1 MLPLTTLRARVS
13 LVLSSGWLR
22 LCVGIGLL
30 ALLIH
35 WVDFGQSLRIAAAA
49 RPDLLALLLLV
60 MVGDRLIAALRWY
73 LLVRGKAA
81 AVTFWGLVRL
91 VFVSGF
97 AGYFTPGSVGVEA
110 VRVYGLSR
118 TTSNLAV
125 SVTSVLVERVLALFA
140 LTLLVLVG
148 LALRPPGL
156 PPEYGRL
163 AWLALAVLV
172 VGVCALMNPGL
183 QRLSLRALT
192 AAWLATV
199 SRGLQKIYAVLD
211 GYRRQPGLMLW
222 SFGMA
227 LIFQLNRCLLPAVG
241 AAALGS
247 SLPFVYFVVIV
258 PIVALVSMMPISI
271 AALGVREFAYV
282 YLFGLVGMPAET
294 ALALALLLRVWGL
307 LLLLPGAWFYVR
319 RGVSA

>member
-1 MLPLTTLRARVS
+1 MTVLRSRAS
-13 LVLSSGWLR
+13 LALSSRWLR

-30 ALLIH
+30 ALLLH
-35 WVDFGQSLRIAAAA
+35 WVDFGKSLTIAAAA
-49 RPDLLALLLLV
+49 RLDVMVLLPLVLLV
-60 MVGDRLIAALRWY
+60 DRLMAAFRWY
-73 LLVRGKAA
+73 LLVHGKNA
-81 AVTFWGLVRL
+81 AVTFWGIVRL

-118 TTSNLAV
+118 TISNLAL
-125 SVTSVLVERVLALFA
+125 SVTSVLVERLLALFA

-163 AWLALAVLV
+163 AWLALAVLI
-172 VGVCALMNPGL
+172 VGVCALMSPWL
-183 QRLSLRALT
+183 RRLSLLALP
-192 AAWLATV
+192 AGWLAPV
-199 SRGLQKIYAVLD
+199 RRGLQKIYAVLD
-211 GYRRQPGLMLW
+211 DYRRQPGLMLW
-222 SFGMA
+222 SLA
-227 LIFQLNRCLLPAVG
+227 IAVIFQLNRCLLSAVG

-258 PIVALVSMMPISI
+258 PVVALVSLMPISI
-271 AALGVREFAYV
+271 AALGVRELAYI

-294 ALALALLLRVWGL
+294 ALALALLIRVSGL

-319 RGVSA
+319 RGIYA